1 MKRRLIYVGFLFFFL
16 SLCFVIVQFFDSNRL
31 VRGFLGDLII
41 VMVLY
46 SFFKSIADFDSVK
59 LSIFII
65 LFSFVLETLQYFK
78 IIRLL
83 GFKENYLTKIIFG
96 SVFDPLDLLAYLIGV
111 FLIFSIDT
119 RIILK
124 LLRKETS
131 TRITG

>member
-1 MKRRLIYVGFLFFFL
+1 M
-16 SLCFVIVQFFDSNRL
+16 
-31 VRGFLGDLII
+31 GDLII

>member
-1 MKRRLIYVGFLFFFL
+1 MKQRLIYVGFLFFFL
-16 SLCFVIVQFFDSNRL
+16 SLCFIIVQFFDSNRL
-31 VRGFLGDLII
+31 IRGFLGDLVI

-65 LFSFVLETLQYFK
+65 SFSFLLETLQYFK
-78 IIRLL
+78 IILLL

-96 SVFDPLDLLAYLIGV
+96 SVFDPFDLLAYLIGV

-124 LLRKETS
+124 LLRKQTP
-131 TRITG
+131 TRVMD